1 MIHHQ
6 SSGAKVWTRFS
17 SFCKRIYYIH
27 VLTYALL
34 IDQSTE
40 PRKLA
45 IITVFRYFSIVIY
58 FLFIA
63 LSPLTGLF
71 LLLPVKIFFL
81 KKKRTLFTKDPFEK
95 KGEKRS
101 LYPLDGTRS
110 AANCNFNAVT
120 KVLARSSIIA
130 RIETIL
136 IL

>member
-1 MIHHQ
+1 M
-6 SSGAKVWTRFS
+6 RFS
-17 SFCKRIYYIH
+17 SFCKRIYYIYYVH

-34 IDQSTE
+34 IDQSTGL
-40 PRKLA
+40 RKLA

-58 FLFIA
+58 FL
-63 LSPLTGLF
+63 LSPSLRSPDYFSSF
-71 LLLPVKIFFL
+71 LLKFFFL
-81 KKKRTLFTKDPFEK
+81 KKKTLFTKDPFEK